1 MELAL
6 SALASAGIGGTAAA
20 AGAAVTGLVPV
31 ASTVASTAATA
42 ATSISALDIL
52 SGIATAASV
61 LGTLTSG
68 MSEAGM
74 LDQQASE
81 ARIDAGQQQLQS
93 QQRSNDLRREL
104 FKVLGENDVAFAAAG
119 IDVGGG
125 IAESSRA
132 DATRTANRELTIE
145 RRDDDMRRAM
155 LRARARGLNRAA
167 GATRG
172 ASLLKAIGQ
181 GADFGIDLVNRG

>member
-6 SALASAGIGGTAAA
+6 SALASAGIGSTAAA
-20 AGAAVTGLVPV
+20 AGAAVTSFVPV
-31 ASTVASTAATA
+31 ASTVASTAAA
-42 ATSISALDIL
+42 GISALDIL

-61 LGTLTSG
+61 LGTLTAG
-68 MSEAGM
+68 VSEAGM

-93 QQRSNDLRREL
+93 QQRANDLRREL

-125 IAESSRA
+125 IAQSSRA
-132 DATRTANRELTIE
+132 DATRMANRELTIE

-155 LRARARGLNRAA
+155 LRARAQGLNRAA

-172 ASLLKAIGQ
+172 GALLKAIGQ
-181 GADFGIDLVNRG
+181 GADYGIDLVNRG